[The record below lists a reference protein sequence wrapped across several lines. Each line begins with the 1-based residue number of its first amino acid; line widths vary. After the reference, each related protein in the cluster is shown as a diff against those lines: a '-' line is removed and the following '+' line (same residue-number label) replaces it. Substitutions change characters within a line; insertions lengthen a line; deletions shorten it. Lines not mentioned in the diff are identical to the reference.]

1 MTADSPT
8 TRAGV
13 AATLGRA
20 AHVVARR
27 IEDAVRPPH
36 GPGLDAWRVLDLL
49 ADGAGHPM
57 AEIAVHA
64 MVPAPTSTKIVDRLV
79 EGGLVYRRPD
89 DADRRR
95 VLVLLADRGRALH
108 TSLAPAVLAVE
119 DEVRELLGPDGDRVL
134 EALDRLGGAASR
146 VAAPVPPTTEM

>member
-1 MTADSPT
+1 MTADLPVT
-8 TRAGV
+8 HAGV

-57 AEIAVHA
+57 SEIAVHA
-64 MVPAPTSTKIVDRLV
+64 MVPAPTLTKIVDRLV
-79 EGGLVYRRPD
+79 DRGLVYRRPD
-89 DADRRR
+89 DGDRRR
-95 VLVLLADRGRALH
+95 VLVLLASRGRELH
-108 TSLAPAVLAVE
+108 GSLAPAVRAVE
-119 DEVRELLGPDGDRVL
+119 DEVRSVLGPDADAVL
-134 EALDRLGGAASR
+134 AALERLA
-146 VAAPVPPTTEM
+146 